1 MLCVMAL
8 IHFVFMKKGIHKIE
22 MRSKWIGVQWL
33 AWIIVILII
42 YFKQSWLV
50 RLWSIFLAIKHRF
63 RIIYVF
69 INEYSNCFFDYKN
82 IVLKLKR
89 ETIKTKLSEIKSEY
103 LTDKITWLSISRQDM
118 GTGVSN
124 ICIMDDY
131 QTIGY
136 LFQEI
141 YVNINNGSKHSSY

>member
-1 MLCVMAL
+1 MQRFSFMSLTIYRLSIWLNWCYVYTRMAL

-33 AWIIVILII
+33 AWMIVILII

-69 INEYSNCFFDYKN
+69 INEYSNCFFDSLRN
-82 IVLKLKR
+82 NQN
-89 ETIKTKLSEIKSEY
+89 KTLRNFVWIFNRKDR
-103 LTDKITWLSISRQDM
+103 LTFDFTEVSIL
-118 GTGVSN
+118 
-124 ICIMDDY
+124 
-131 QTIGY
+131 
-136 LFQEI
+136 LF
-141 YVNINNGSKHSSY
+141 K